1 MKNHNNPG
9 GHLFMNFQ
17 PSNSAMKQSLRSGL
31 SLSVAI
37 IFALSLWL
45 AAPVHKASAVYQ
57 IADITCFKTRP
68 TKLIF
73 LIDRSGSMAQRG
85 QSYNAQ
91 IDGIIRSLRDP
102 SVVPRDG
109 SIEVGIVV
117 FAENAVILLV
127 NDKALTQINS
137 FADAEAVANRVAVLK
152 CTNLDSQISP
162 CPFGATSM
170 SSAIQLADALVSQ
183 NGNKQA
189 HRLFVMS
196 TDGQTS
202 DEDAALAACRVIEA
216 RNAAR
221 LLGLTFEF
229 NVLLIGLDPAS
240 PEYAVNKARVDSIVT
255 VQDGNQTGCGGV
267 GGGASVVEQQLT
279 HEGSQAIAPQEADTL
294 PGATLV
300 INGGECAISGLASD
314 CDRQVNDF
322 AGDIR
327 AILRSGVKAISLE
340 VNTETDTTPGAP
352 IGNITLSLRQAI
364 ELANCN
370 GGDATITFAASLAG
384 KTIAPLLPLP
394 ALRQPNIKING
405 CTGDNC
411 TPTITIDGTNTDV
424 SAGEAHSDGIL
435 IRSNRDVVRGL
446 RIIRFKRAGVAID
459 PISPSD
465 VTLNNLVEKNSFEN
479 NAVAGVLVRNPNPET
494 ASAIQN
500 STGNTISRNAISDSP
515 TLIDLGGDGKTA
527 NDTNDAD
534 QGANT
539 LLNFPNTIN
548 IAAAANNTVNIT
560 GSLSGPTVAGAI
572 VEIFG
577 VTKFRIVDS
586 NLVIDAVTFLG
597 QATADANGNFTAEG
611 LAVSPTGIYTATV
624 TDKGGNTS
632 EVMTESATVKPGRAI
647 GAATTPINFG
657 DVTLNTASTPRPIVI
672 TNTGNA
678 PLVVTSCTL
687 VRCVAADPD
696 QTARFNITGCPT
708 APINPGESATVNV
721 VLTPN
726 ACGAVKACL
735 ALSTNDPAR
744 PTITSELNGNGN
756 AVGQGRLTLEGG
768 GTVLDFGTVAAKGN
782 GLKAKKRPA
791 RTFTIENQG
800 CQALSLTIPNVVRTG
815 AAVTSGKI
823 TQTNDS
829 TFFSVVRV
837 NSDGTESA
845 VANPVVLSP
854 RQTSTFRIRF
864 NPKIPAVAAN
874 TSGLS
879 ASDVLPDTITSQ
891 LVIAQ
896 AGGSPLTVN
905 LIGRVTTAV
914 RFINP
919 ANPAEIPIVDF
930 SRTGDEFSVMFS
942 LYDSNLN
949 VSKASYQFVDRN
961 GSLVGT
967 PFDIDL
973 TQQIQAR
980 GLVTGQSFTVTQKF
994 TGAKD
999 NANIASVR
1007 VTVTDNETSDTLS
1020 GDLVVVSALKTQ
1032 GLRRESRT
1040 IVRMPTLKLNLR
1052 ASSKT
1057 NGEFTIEPGYYFIG
1071 AGFGTMFDWVRM
1083 RDERMRDKRRSK
1095 N

>member
-1 MKNHNNPG
+1 MKS
-9 GHLFMNFQ
+9 Q
-17 PSNSAMKQSLRSGL
+17 PSSSPTKRSMRAGI

-37 IFALSLWL
+37 IFALSLWF
-45 AAPVHKASAVYQ
+45 AAPVQQARVVYQ
-57 IADITCFKTRP
+57 VAGVTCVKSRP

-73 LIDRSGSMAQRG
+73 LVDRSGSMALHG
-85 QSYNAQ
+85 QTYNSQ

-102 SVVPRDG
+102 TIVLRDG
-109 SIEVGIVV
+109 SVEVGIVV
-117 FAENAVILLV
+117 FAENAVTLLV
-127 NDKALTQINS
+127 NERPLTQINS
-137 FADAEAVANRVAVLK
+137 FTDAEAVANRVATLK
-152 CTNLDSQISP
+152 CANLESQIAP

-170 SSAIQLADALVSQ
+170 QSAIQLADILVSQ

-202 DEDAALAACRVIEA
+202 EDDVAASVCRVIEA
-216 RNAAR
+216 RNAAK
-221 LLGLTFEF
+221 LVGVTFEF
-229 NVLLIGLDPAS
+229 DVLLMGLNPTS
-240 PEYAVNKARVDSIVT
+240 PEFAINKARMDSIVT
-255 VQDGNQTGCGGV
+255 VQDGNQLSCFSADGGGGGV
-267 GGGASVVEQQLT
+267 GLPISTQ
-279 HEGSQAIAPQEADTL
+279 EGDQAIVPQEAATL

-300 INGGECAISGLASD
+300 INGGECAISGQAAD

-322 AGDIR
+322 ANDVR
-327 AILRSGVKAISLE
+327 AILRSSIKAISLV
-340 VNTETDTTPGAP
+340 VNTEADTAPGA
-352 IGNITLSLRQAI
+352 IVAGDTLSLRQAI
-364 ELANCN
+364 EAANCN
-370 GGDATITFAASLAG
+370 GGDATITFASSLAG
-384 KTIAPLLPLP
+384 KTIAPLIPLP
-394 ALRQPNIKING
+394 ALTQPNIKING
-405 CTGDNC
+405 CNGDNC
-411 TPTITIDGTNTDV
+411 TPTITIDGSNTDV
-424 SAGEAHSDGIL
+424 TAGEAHLDGIL

-459 PISPSD
+459 PISPGD
-465 VTLNNLVEKNSFEN
+465 VTLNNLVEKNVFEN
-479 NAVAGVLVRNPNPET
+479 NAAAGVLVRNPIAAT
-494 ASAIQN
+494 ATAIQN

-527 NDTNDAD
+527 NDLNDAD

-539 LLNFPNTIN
+539 LLNFPDTLNVSAT
-548 IAAAANNTVNIT
+548 ANNTVTIT
-560 GSLSGPTVAGAI
+560 GKLNGPTVAGAT
-572 VEIFG
+572 VELFG

-611 LAVSPTGIYTATV
+611 LAVSPTGIYTATA
-624 TDKGGNTS
+624 TDKAGNTS
-632 EVMTESATVKPGRAI
+632 EVLSESATVKPGRAV

-657 DVTLNTASTPRPIVI
+657 DVTLNVASTPRPVQI

-678 PLVVTSCTL
+678 PLVVTGCTL
-687 VRCVAADPD
+687 VRCSANDAD
-696 QTARFNITGCPT
+696 QTARFAITGCPT

-735 ALSTNDPAR
+735 ALATNDPAR
-744 PTITSELNGNGN
+744 PTITSELMGNGN

-768 GTVLDFGTVAAKGN
+768 GSQLDFGTVGAKGN

-800 CQALSLTIPNVVRTG
+800 CQALSLTIPNIVRTG

-829 TFFSVVRV
+829 TFFSLVRV
-837 NSDGTESA
+837 NADGTESA
-845 VANPVVLSP
+845 IANPIVLAP

-864 NPKIPAVAAN
+864 NPKIPAVATN
-874 TSGLS
+874 TSGLA

-919 ANPAEIPIVDF
+919 TNPAGTPIIDF
-930 SRTGDEFSVMFS
+930 SRTGDEFTVTFS
-942 LYDSNLN
+942 LFDANLN
-949 VSKASYQFVDRN
+949 VSKASYQFIDRN
-961 GSLVGT
+961 GSLVGQ

-999 NANIASVR
+999 NTNIASVR
-1007 VTVTDNETSDTLS
+1007 VTVSDNESSDTLS
-1020 GDLVVVSALKTQ
+1020 GDLVVVSAIKTQ
-1032 GLRRESRT
+1032 SLRRESQT
-1040 IVRMPTLKLNLR
+1040 TVKMPTLNLNSPTSLKER
-1052 ASSKT
+1052 EEYTFELINMSNYLGSGWV
-1057 NGEFTIEPGYYFIG
+1057 NRPIW
-1071 AGFGTMFDWVRM
+1071 DWARV
-1083 RDERMRDKRRSK
+1083 EKEK
-1095 N
+1095 Q